1 MDLFCYPSRQVD
13 TQKARCAECRTDIS
27 IPSSYAHGDHV
38 KCATCGTRHKVVR
51 SGEAVR
57 LVLAD
62 IGPLK
67 DALRN
72 YELQQDRLEAELRH
86 ARASF
91 GIGVN
96 GIGIGVAYAIWQVGF
111 RDGQIGTGLLW
122 EVVTVAIVSG
132 VLLELANYF
141 FLAKRKAMSRLS
153 QEIEEVEA
161 QARAIQQKIR
171 EASRV

>member
-1 MDLFCYPSRQVD
+1 MD

-27 IPSSYAHGDHV
+27 IPSTYAHGDHV
-38 KCATCGTRHKVVR
+38 KCATCGTRHKVAR

-62 IGPLK
+62 VGPLK
-67 DALRN
+67 DALRAN
-72 YELQQDRLEAELRH
+72 EMQQSRLESDLRT

-96 GIGIGVAYAIWQVGF
+96 GIGIGVAFAIWQVGF
-111 RDGQIGTGLLW
+111 RDGQIGMPLLW
-122 EVVTVAIVSG
+122 EVVAVAVTSG

-141 FLAKRKAMSRLS
+141 FLAKRKVMSRLS
-153 QEIEEVEA
+153 HEIDEVETER
-161 QARAIQQKIR
+161 RALQQKIR
-171 EASRV
+171 EAGRV

>member
-1 MDLFCYPSRQVD
+1 VD
-13 TQKARCAECRTDIS
+13 TQKARCAECRTEIS
-27 IPSSYAHGDHV
+27 IPSTYAHGDHV

-51 SGEAVR
+51 TGEAVR

-67 DALRN
+67 EALHG
-72 YELQQDRLEAELRH
+72 YEVQLSRLEAELRH
-86 ARASF
+86 ARASY

-96 GIGIGVAYAIWQVGF
+96 GIGLGVAYAIWQVGF
-111 RDGQIGTGLLW
+111 KDRQIGIGLLW
-122 EVVTVAIVSG
+122 EVIMVAVLSG

-141 FLAKRKAMSRLS
+141 FLAKRKAMSRLAG
-153 QEIEEVEA
+153 EIEEVEA
-161 QARAIQQKIR
+161 EARAVQQKIR

>member
-1 MDLFCYPSRQVD
+1 MD
-13 TQKARCAECRTDIS
+13 TQKARCAECRSEIS
-27 IPSSYAHGDHV
+27 VPATYAHGDHV
-38 KCATCGTRHKVVR
+38 KCPTCGTRHKVVR

-62 IGPLK
+62 ITPIK
-67 DALRN
+67 EALRAN
-72 YELQQDRLEAELRH
+72 EAQVSRLEAELRH

-91 GIGVN
+91 GVGINGFGV
-96 GIGIGVAYAIWQVGF
+96 GVAYAIWQVGF
-111 RDGQIGTGLLW
+111 KDGQIGMPLLW
-122 EVVTVAIVSG
+122 EVVGVAILSG

-153 QEIEEVEA
+153 GEIEEIEA
-161 QARAIQQKIR
+161 ERRSLEQKIR

>member
-1 MDLFCYPSRQVD
+1 MD
-13 TQKARCAECRTDIS
+13 TQKARCAECRSEVSVPAT
-27 IPSSYAHGDHV
+27 YAQGDHI
-38 KCATCGTRHKVVR
+38 KCATCGTRHKVSR

-62 IGPLK
+62 TTPLK
-67 DALRN
+67 DALRAN
-72 YELQQDRLEAELRH
+72 QAQETRLEAELQA

-96 GIGIGVAYAIWQVGF
+96 GIGIAVAYAIWQVGF
-111 RDGQIGTGLLW
+111 RDQTIGMSLLW
-122 EVVTVAIVSG
+122 EVVAVAVVTG

-141 FLAKRKAMSRLS
+141 FLAKRKAMSRLAD
-153 QEIEEVEA
+153 EIEEV
-161 QARAIQQKIR
+161 RAEGRSIQQKIR

>member
-1 MDLFCYPSRQVD
+1 
-13 TQKARCAECRTDIS
+13 
-27 IPSSYAHGDHV
+27 
-38 KCATCGTRHKVVR
+38 VR

-57 LVLAD
+57 VVLAD

-67 DALRN
+67 DALRAH
-72 YELQQDRLEAELRH
+72 EMQQSRLEAELRH

-91 GIGVN
+91 GVGVN
-96 GIGIGVAYAIWQVGF
+96 GIGLGVAYAIWQVGF
-111 RDGQIGTGLLW
+111 KDGQIGMPLLW
-122 EVVTVAIVSG
+122 EVVAVAILSG

-153 QEIEEVEA
+153 GEIEEVEA
-161 QARAIQQKIR
+161 ERRSLQQKIR